1 MTKKKISSTNLKS
14 YRKIF
19 LGAKNLEPCEPK
31 LHRRLHTPH
40 IYCDSLN
47 FQTNVSEYS
56 DVFWYKIII
65 PCCPTKVFCPN
76 VVHRN
81 LTNISPLFEALVN
94 LKSTKTIN
102 DGHKEHFQISLINQF
117 IFSRLMSFLSLCI
130 ILWILKAKRRKSRIY
145 PMTLTPYIWIPA
157 GPNGF
162 TVDMPLVVFTIT
174 CRVSSKTDNKI
185 FAAVCL
191 GWADQTASCMKT
203 HGTLIRWNG
212 F

>member
-1 MTKKKISSTNLKS
+1 MNQS
-14 YRKIF
+14 YTVVF
-19 LGAKNLEPCEPK
+19 LL
-31 LHRRLHTPH
+31 L

-56 DVFWYKIII
+56 DVFWYKIRI
-65 PCCPTKVFCPN
+65 PCCPTKVFW
-76 VVHRN
+76 N

-102 DGHKEHFQISLINQF
+102 DGHKEHFQISPLLINSSSAGWWAF
-117 IFSRLMSFLSLCI
+117 CLFASFCEYWKL
-130 ILWILKAKRRKSRIY
+130 KRRKSRIY
-145 PMTLTPYIWIPA
+145 PMTLTPYFWIPA
-157 GPNGF
+157 GPNDF

-174 CRVSSKTDNKI
+174 VSSKTDNKI

-191 GWADQTASCMKT
+191 RWADQTASCMKT